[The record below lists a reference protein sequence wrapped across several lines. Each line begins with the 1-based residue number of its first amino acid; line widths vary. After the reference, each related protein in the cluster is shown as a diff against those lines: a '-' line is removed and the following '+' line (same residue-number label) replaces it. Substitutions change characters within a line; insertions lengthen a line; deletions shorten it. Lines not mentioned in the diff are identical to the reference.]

1 MSQELGLQTR
11 SFLSGVT
18 SFFPLLSNTI
28 RVRGLPFVLSWCH
41 RLSGLILFLFL
52 AAHIWTLS
60 SLTNPPSYD
69 AKMRIFGF
77 FVLAFLEW
85 LLALPVVFHALNG
98 GRLILYEGFAVRDDR
113 SMIRWVA
120 CLSLTYI
127 VLLGWAML
135 RGDQWISPALFWLGA
150 LIFAVFAAMGA
161 CCRFWRK
168 PQRLGWRLQRISGAF
183 LLVLIPAH
191 MFFMHLNFSV
201 GHDSQAVLQ
210 RLESDF
216 IKGVDL
222 LLLMGVVFHGS
233 YGVFSVLG
241 DYVGSKAAR
250 FGLGVLL
257 AALAILLGYTGL
269 GVLLAVKGGSAG

>member
-1 MSQELGLQTR
+1 MRRELGLETR
-11 SFLSGVT
+11 SLLSGAT
-18 SFFPLLSNTI
+18 SFFPLVSNTI

-77 FVLAFLEW
+77 FLLAFLEW

-113 SMIRWVA
+113 SMLRWVA

-150 LIFAVFAAMGA
+150 LTFAVFAAMGA
-161 CCRFWRK
+161 SYRFWRK

-183 LLVLIPAH
+183 LLVLVPAH

-201 GHDSQAVLQ
+201 GHDSQVVLQ
-210 RLESDF
+210 RLQSHF

-222 LLLMGVVFHGS
+222 LLLMGVLFHGS

-250 FGLGVLL
+250 VSFGVLL
-257 AALAILLGYTGL
+257 AALAVLLGWTGL